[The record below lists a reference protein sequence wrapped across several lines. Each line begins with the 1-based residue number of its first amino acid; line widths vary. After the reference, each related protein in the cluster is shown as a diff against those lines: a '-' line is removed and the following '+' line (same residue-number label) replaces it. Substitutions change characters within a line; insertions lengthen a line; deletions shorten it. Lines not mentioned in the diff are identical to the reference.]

1 MEVLLDTRGERR
13 VKCLLLLYLLVMKAA
28 ANCPT
33 PQGRPNIVLTDAS
46 LLKNDFPEGSEVT
59 LECAKGYVTE
69 SGSDI
74 IKCIDGNWTESDLTC
89 KRKDCGPPTPQ
100 PNMSFNTSAGTLFG
114 AVIRVVCDKGYQIR
128 GSSFKQCYAA
138 GWSRR
143 AAKCEIVTCDKP
155 SDVTNGRNSW
165 DSHNFPKYGDIVQ
178 YICNEGHTLIGKDS
192 IMCRETGKYDS
203 QPPECQG
210 VTTEGRITTK
220 MATPT
225 STPPAQEASTS
236 TDSSATPTAHRDKT
250 ITTTTAPTVLPSVQE
265 ASTSTD
271 SSATPTAH
279 RDKTITTTTAPT
291 VIPSVQGGRDIL
303 SAKDNATTTSVTS
316 SSSQDKHYGAVDTN
330 KDIGYTPAII
340 SLIVI
345 LLGVSIV
352 FGLYKLLLKKKGSAN
367 GTAPIC

>member
-250 ITTTTAPTVLPSVQE
+250 ITTTTAPTVLPSVQ
-265 ASTSTD
+265 
-271 SSATPTAH
+271 
-279 RDKTITTTTAPT
+279 
-291 VIPSVQGGRDIL
+291 GGRDIL

-316 SSSQDKHYGAVDTN
+316 SSSQ
-330 KDIGYTPAII
+330 GYTPAII

-352 FGLYKLLLKKKGSAN
+352 FGLYKLLLKKKGSYDTGEDLKPELLQFQN
-367 GTAPIC
+367 L